1 MIASQNRNID
11 CPTMSLTVFL
21 AVMGAALMHAV
32 WNALVKGGSDKL
44 MNMTA
49 IVLGHTPIVLIL
61 LPFVD
66 LPAPESWPYLI
77 GSIGLHIGY
86 QLFLILAY
94 RLGDLSQVYPIAR
107 GSSPLIVAA
116 VSVLIMGVTLHVSE
130 WLAIVVIGVGII
142 SMCVT
147 RQADG
152 LRNRNAA
159 LAAIITGCFISSY
172 SLVDGTGA
180 RLAGTAL
187 GYYSYQTIGNIV
199 IFAVIVTF
207 MRRRMLVDIAQRGK
221 KVFVVGGTASF
232 AAYATVMWAFTQ
244 APIPLVVALRE
255 TGIVFALLIGV
266 FFMGEKLNL
275 VKLSST
281 MMTLGGAIILR
292 LARSL

>member
-1 MIASQNRNID
+1 
-11 CPTMSLTVFL
+11 MSLTVF
-21 AVMGAALMHAV
+21 VVVIGAALMHAV
-32 WNALVKGGSDKL
+32 WNALVKGGPDKL

-49 IVLGHTPIVLIL
+49 IVLGHTPVVLVL

-66 LPAPESWPYLI
+66 LPAPESWPYLLC
-77 GSIGLHIGY
+77 SIGLHMGY

-116 VSVLIMGVTLHVSE
+116 VSVLVLGVTLQASE
-130 WLAIVVIGVGII
+130 WLAIVIIAFGILSLCI
-142 SMCVT
+142 T
-147 RQADG
+147 RQSDG

-159 LAAIITGCFISSY
+159 LAAIVTGCFISSY

-180 RLAGTAL
+180 RLAGSAL
-187 GYYSYQTIGNIV
+187 DYYAVQTFGNV
-199 IFAVIVTF
+199 VAFGLVAVF
-207 MRRRMLVDIAQRGK
+207 MRPGILRDIATNGK
-221 KVFVVGGTASF
+221 KVFFVGGTASF
-232 AAYATVMWAFTQ
+232 VAYATVMWAFTQ

-255 TGIVFALLIGV
+255 TGIVFALMIGV
-266 FFMGEKLNL
+266 LFMGEKLNL

>member
-11 CPTMSLTVFL
+11 CPAMSLTVFL

-32 WNALVKGGSDKL
+32 WNALVKGGADKL

-49 IVLGHTPIVLIL
+49 IVLGHIPIVLVL
-61 LPFVD
+61 LPMVD
-66 LPAPESWPYLI
+66 VPARESWPYLI
-77 GSIGLHIGY
+77 GSLALHTGY

-116 VSVLIMGVTLHVSE
+116 VSVLLMGVTLHVSE

-142 SMCVT
+142 SMCIT

-159 LAAIITGCFISSY
+159 IAAIITGCFISSY

-180 RLAGTAL
+180 RLAGSSL
-187 GYYSYQTIGNIV
+187 DYYTYQTIGNVVVFGLI
-199 IFAVIVTF
+199 ATL
-207 MRRRMLVDIAQRGK
+207 MRPRILVDIAKSGK
-221 KVFVVGGTASF
+221 KIFIIGGTASF

-281 MMTLGGAIILR
+281 MMTLGGTIILR

>member
-1 MIASQNRNID
+1 
-11 CPTMSLTVFL
+11 MSLTVFL

-32 WNALVKGGSDKL
+32 WNALVKGGADKL
-44 MNMTA
+44 MNMAA
-49 IVLGHTPIVLIL
+49 IVLGHIPVVIVL
-61 LPFVD
+61 LPFVE
-66 LPAPESWPYLI
+66 LPARESWPYLI

-116 VSVLIMGVTLHVSE
+116 VSVLILGVTLHVSE

-142 SMCVT
+142 SMCIT
-147 RQADG
+147 RGADG
-152 LRNRNAA
+152 MRNRNAA
-159 LAAIITGCFISSY
+159 IAALITGCFISSY

-180 RLAGTAL
+180 RLAGSAL

-199 IFAVIVTF
+199 IFSLIVTM
-207 MRRRMLVDIAQRGK
+207 MRPRMILDIARSGK
-221 KVFVVGGTASF
+221 KVFFVGGTASF
-232 AAYATVMWAFTQ
+232 IAYATVMWAFTQ

-255 TGIVFALLIGV
+255 TGIVFALMIGV

>member
-1 MIASQNRNID
+1 
-11 CPTMSLTVFL
+11 MSLTVFL

-49 IVLGHTPIVLIL
+49 IVLGHIPVVLVL

-66 LPAPESWPYLI
+66 IPARESWPYLI
-77 GSIGLHIGY
+77 GSLALHTGY

-116 VSVLIMGVTLHVSE
+116 VSVLVLGVTLHVSE
-130 WLAIVVIGVGII
+130 WLAIIVIGVGII
-142 SMCVT
+142 SMCIT

-159 LAAIITGCFISSY
+159 IAAIITGCFISSY

-180 RLAGTAL
+180 RLAESAL
-187 GYYSYQTIGNIV
+187 SYYSYQTIGNVVVFGLI
-199 IFAVIVTF
+199 ASL
-207 MRRRMLVDIAQRGK
+207 MRPGILADIAKSGK
-221 KVFVVGGTASF
+221 KIFVIGGTASF

>member
-1 MIASQNRNID
+1 
-11 CPTMSLTVFL
+11 MSLTVFL

-32 WNALVKGGSDKL
+32 WNALVKGGPDKL

-49 IVLGHTPIVLIL
+49 IVLGHIPIVLIL
-61 LPFVD
+61 FPFVD
-66 LPAPESWPYLI
+66 VPARESWPYLI

-116 VSVLIMGVTLHVSE
+116 VSVLVLGVTLQVSE
-130 WLAIVVIGVGII
+130 WLAIVVIGLGIL
-142 SMCVT
+142 SMCIT

-152 LRNRNAA
+152 MRNRNAA
-159 LAAIITGCFISSY
+159 LAAIVTGCFISSY

-180 RLAGTAL
+180 RLAGSAL
-187 GYYSYQTIGNIV
+187 DYYAYQTIGDVV
-199 IFAVIVTF
+199 IFGLIATV
-207 MRRRMLVDIAQRGK
+207 MRPRILVDVAKRGK
-221 KVFVVGGTASF
+221 RIFFVGGTASF
-232 AAYATVMWAFTQ
+232 VAYATVMWAFTQ

-255 TGIVFALLIGV
+255 TGIVFALFIGV

-275 VKLSST
+275 VKVSST

-292 LARSL
+292 LSKSL